1 MKDKDDIDSTSRPQT
16 FSNNVR
22 DDDDEANSLFDS
34 DSHYIVVQ
42 LEDED
47 KTSECEMDLSIF
59 APVESSESEEDEDK
73 LSDSCGIFTW
83 RRSDDTEKD
92 KREDAASQEIQPSS
106 KSFKREDMTT
116 RQDHNPDCNSVNR
129 VLNEG
134 LSGAKHTSQPA
145 LPHSNS
151 YTCPAEMS
159 GLHTAIS
166 PLTAMEPPVFP
177 NTPVLSKSVVGEDQ
191 QNILLEILNH
201 CRFLHAAVERL
212 EQKIDRQMTYEAKQ
226 PIEEGSLS
234 WSLAQRLGPPLK
246 RNQQWIPPWKRNTAQ
261 EGLNRADFQ
270 VDDSSP
276 QLPNPSAGGR
286 GRGRGRGRG
295 KGRGGRGGCGHDNRS
310 KRQSGTPDL
319 TQHKSEAL
327 RHGISKVE
335 MDDPQPSKMMKKG
348 SQFKTGSK
356 AQKKRMKGLAQ
367 VDEGQVYSEKTF
379 KKKEV
384 TVQVDVNKNVMIGS
398 PLRKVWIPLSVYKE
412 AFKEAEPQKALV
424 PVLYS
429 LFTSSTLSWSAV
441 TGNPDK
447 GIKQLDPNKIE
458 ALREFLAEMFPQYD
472 VSLRGVTWPL
482 CVGVINNI
490 TKDLRK
496 KAEKPLHLTEKA
508 ADSGNYAVFNQTSKD
523 LCC

>member
-1 MKDKDDIDSTSRPQT
+1 MKDKHDIDSTSRPQS
-16 FSNNVR
+16 FSNNVNDR
-22 DDDDEANSLFDS
+22 DDDDEANGLFDS

-73 LSDSCGIFTW
+73 LSDSCGISTW
-83 RRSDDTEKD
+83 RRADDREKD
-92 KREDAASQEIQPSS
+92 EREDAASQEIPSS
-106 KSFKREDMTT
+106 SMSFKREDMTT
-116 RQDHNPDCNSVNR
+116 RQDHNPDSSSVNR
-129 VLNEG
+129 AKNECV
-134 LSGAKHTSQPA
+134 SGEKPTFQPA
-145 LPHSNS
+145 LPQSSS
-151 YTCPAEMS
+151 YTCPTEMS
-159 GLHTAIS
+159 GLHTVIS

-212 EQKIDRQMTYEAKQ
+212 EQKIDRQMTYEAKL

-234 WSLAQRLGPPLK
+234 WSLAQRLGPPVK

-261 EGLNRADFQ
+261 DGLNRADLG
-270 VDDSSP
+270 VDNSSL
-276 QLPNPSAGGR
+276 QLANPSAGGR

-295 KGRGGRGGCGHDNRS
+295 KGRGGRGHDNRS

-319 TQHKSEAL
+319 AQHMSEAL
-327 RHGISKVE
+327 RDGISTVE

-356 AQKKRMKGLAQ
+356 AQKKRRKGLAQ
-367 VDEGQVYSEKTF
+367 VDEHQVYPEKTF
-379 KKKEV
+379 NKKEV

-429 LFTSSTLSWSAV
+429 LFTSSTLSSSAI
-441 TGNPDK
+441 TGNHDK

-490 TKDLRK
+490 TKALRK
-496 KAEKPLHLTEKA
+496 KAEKPSHLPEKA
-508 ADSGNYAVFNQTSKD
+508 ADSGNNAVFIQTSKD
-523 LCC
+523 LFC